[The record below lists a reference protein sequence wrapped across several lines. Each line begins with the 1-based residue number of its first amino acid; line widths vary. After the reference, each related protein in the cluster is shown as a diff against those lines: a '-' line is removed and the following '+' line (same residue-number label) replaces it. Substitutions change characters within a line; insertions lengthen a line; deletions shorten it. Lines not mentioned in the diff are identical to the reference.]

1 MGADG
6 KTKEYLDEPTG
17 EWVGKKEHKNRL
29 TQRKKESD
37 KVAKAAEKAKV
48 EDEK

>member
-17 EWVGKKEHKNRL
+17 EWVGKKEHKTR
-29 TQRKKESD
+29 
-37 KVAKAAEKAKV
+37 
-48 EDEK
+48 